1 MRSAGR
7 CLAFILILSLFEW
20 GLALEPELISEL
32 PVEGRMVG
40 GDVLDGK
47 LVFSSPERLW
57 ISTSE
62 GRESFGANLQTDQ
75 GVVASQDGNF
85 FGITTYSKD
94 VPAGFLA
101 AKKFEL
107 YSADGKKLWE
117 IDDPGVSEFYISNG
131 AELIVGISANGESPE
146 SHLTFYDRAGEPVSG
161 TGVAFLQ
168 AVSFSAN
175 GKYFFANSA
184 KDGLMSFGESGQL
197 KDNFGPCDKFAV
209 SPDEEYV
216 ASVLDGHLKLFH
228 KGKPIGPSQEI
239 NPLVRAMSFSPE
251 NQYLSVLDKKNLY
264 LFEVARGELLWQHTL
279 DQPEL
284 SFVSVDVSLGGERVI
299 AGVDFDRG
307 REAGRHQRHTKG
319 LVHILDKKG
328 KITWQREFSYKLWS
342 TLFPR
347 VRFSSDPSRF
357 SVMTRERAYL
367 FDAGQPEK

>member
-7 CLAFILILSLFEW
+7 YLVFVFVLSLFEW
-20 GLALEPELISEL
+20 ALAFEPELISEL
-32 PVEGRMVG
+32 PVEGRIVG
-40 GDVLDGK
+40 GDVLHGN

-62 GRESFGANLQTDQ
+62 GKESYQANLQTHQ
-75 GVVASQDGNF
+75 GVVASPDGNF

-101 AKKFEL
+101 AKRFEL

-131 AELIVGISANGESPE
+131 AELIVGISAGDESPE
-146 SHLTFYDRAGEPVSG
+146 SHLTFYDQAGEMIFG

-184 KDGLMSFGESGQL
+184 KDGLMSFSQSGQP
-197 KDNFGPCDKFAV
+197 KDNFGPCDKFAI
-209 SPDEEYV
+209 SPDGGWV
-216 ASVLDGHLKLFH
+216 ATVSDGHLKLFH
-228 KGKPIGPSQEI
+228 KGKPMGPSPEI

-251 NQYLSVLDKKNLY
+251 NQYLAVLDRKNLY
-264 LFEVARGELLWQHTL
+264 LFAVTGGDLLWQHIL

-284 SFVSVDVSLGGERVI
+284 SFISVDVSPEGERVI
-299 AGVDFDRG
+299 VGVDFDRG
-307 REAGRHQRHTKG
+307 REARRHHRHTKG
-319 LVHILDKKG
+319 LVYILDKKG

-347 VRFSSDPSRF
+347 VRFSSVGTRF
-357 SVMTRERAYL
+357 SVMTREWAYL
-367 FDAGQPEK
+367 FGAGQSEK